1 MSKVINSNQLYEKFD
16 LLSTLQKETVYKFIE
31 FLISK
36 NTIESEKKKSILLK
50 TSVWSQEDIK
60 YIEDAQKDLSRWT
73 INTF

>member
-1 MSKVINSNQLYEKFD
+1 MLKVISSSQLYEKFD
-16 LLSTLQKETVYKFIE
+16 LLNTLQKETVYKFIE

-36 NTIESEKKKSILLK
+36 NTIESEKKKCILLK

-60 YIEDAQKDLSRWT
+60 YIEDAQKDISRWT